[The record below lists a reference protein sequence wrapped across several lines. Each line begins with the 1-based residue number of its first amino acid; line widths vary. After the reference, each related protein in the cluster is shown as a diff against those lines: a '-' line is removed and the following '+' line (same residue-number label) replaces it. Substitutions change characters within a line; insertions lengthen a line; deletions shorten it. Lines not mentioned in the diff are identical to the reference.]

1 MSGGRLE
8 ARLARKRKQNLA
20 RAENLAIAVLTVLAL
35 FLAGKTGML
44 QNTLPALGAET
55 VAGGYTVGPAIS
67 LAGETPVR
75 LMLQSDA
82 GRYGVEYDQPAVD
95 KLYDGSLSDLLD
107 RSLRTMDSPA
117 LISEETWQGTLNGV
131 EAWAFYD
138 FLNDIIFDQQEGR
151 DSGAGRLFL
160 VTGKRGQADQVLFYN
175 EKTRKYYSAR
185 LRDGADLPDSVTDLE
200 PNGARFAF
208 EDQGAAQ
215 SLSPYMMILNTAP
228 ACSVY
233 LAEDPMEKLDETG
246 WAALLEALDFNAK
259 AASPYTTVTGSVI
272 REGADT
278 LRVMNDGTIQFHSS
292 ESGEVRYAALSNRDK
307 DLQIKAAEII
317 DRVTGSLRGPA
328 RLTCQSIRTLD
339 DGQTELLFSYLLD
352 GARVQMWGEGWAA
365 RFLFRDNAVTA
376 YTILVRSYTDA
387 GEDCPLLPVR
397 QAAAAAAA
405 MGRRG
410 AELQVTYQDDDS
422 GQVSASWTVREPR

>member
-8 ARLARKRKQNLA
+8 ARLARKRKRNLA

-35 FLAGKTGML
+35 LLAGKIGML
-44 QNTLPALGAET
+44 QNTLPVLGAET

-95 KLYDGSLSDLLD
+95 RLYGGGLSDLLD
-107 RSLRTMDSPA
+107 RSLRTMEAPA
-117 LISEETWQGTLNGV
+117 PISEETWQETLNDV

-151 DSGAGRLFL
+151 GSGAGRLFL

-175 EKTRKYYSAR
+175 EETRKYYGAR

-228 ACSVY
+228 ACSAY
-233 LAEDPMEKLDETG
+233 LAENPLEGLDEAG
-246 WAALLEALDFNAK
+246 WTEILEDLDFNAK

-292 ESGEVRYAALSNRDK
+292 ESGEVRYAALSNREK

-328 RLTCQSIRTLD
+328 RLTCQRIRTLD

-376 YTILVRSYTDA
+376 YTILTRSYTDA
-387 GEDCPLLPVR
+387 GESCPLLPVR

-422 GQVSASWTVREPR
+422 GRVSAGWTVREPR